1 MSAKKQN
8 VPISQM
14 DDLFRSVFD
23 RVDAA
28 FPLTETELDPE
39 IARPKSFLK
48 ILDAD
53 HHNWEAERFRKLF
66 GMRFRVKLPPL
77 DQLNCIFYPEP
88 TYDTPIFLFFA
99 LVTKRKLIAH
109 LNVYCPFDDEEY
121 LQQHVDPLIARMKK
135 YPPFDCDDRY
145 PEWMK
150 KYRQPC
156 SIYGMLPRERLDDLQ
171 ACALDYVEHYVQM
184 ARAAEPVTDPQRF
197 ERIAGFHAQFVD
209 DIRTQDKAQG
219 MIAKMIGKEK
229 ARRIFYEVTT

>member
-1 MSAKKQN
+1 
-8 VPISQM
+8 M
-14 DDLFRSVFD
+14 DELFRSV
-23 RVDAA
+23 VDTVDGT
-28 FPLTETELDPE
+28 FPLTPVDLDPE

-48 ILDAD
+48 ILDAT
-53 HHNWEAERFRKLF
+53 HYNWGAERFRKLF

-88 TYDTPIFLFFA
+88 VYDTPIFLFFA

-109 LNVYCPFDDEEY
+109 LNVYCPFDNEEY
-121 LQQHVDPLIARMKK
+121 LQTHVDPLLALLKK

-156 SIYGMLPRERLDDLQ
+156 SIYGMLPRERLDDLK
-171 ACALDYVEHYVQM
+171 ACALDYLGQYLQT
-184 ARAAEPVTDPQRF
+184 AREAEPVSDPQRLA
-197 ERIAGFHAQFVD
+197 RIAAFHEQFID

-219 MIAKMIGKEK
+219 MIAKMIGKDK
-229 ARRIFYEVTT
+229 ARRIFYEITT